1 MIIQYTEKYNMSFLM
16 PKMPPMPAIPAPQP
30 LPTPPSYEDA
40 DRKAAIAEK
49 ERKIR
54 AARTGRASTILTTAS
69 GLEDDETSTKK
80 TLLGQ

>member
-1 MIIQYTEKYNMSFLM
+1 M
-16 PKMPPMPAIPAPQP
+16 PD
-30 LPTPPSYEDA
+30 PPSYEDA

-80 TLLGQ
+80 TLLGE